1 MKIPGVSA
9 KMSVVIT
16 AALLFFIVANPMTY
30 KLVDGLV
37 GSLVGRLVA
46 PCGCPTTLGLI
57 VHGLVFGLL
66 WVYVVKA

>member
-1 MKIPGVSA
+1 MKIPGLSA
-9 KMSVVIT
+9 KISLVIT

-46 PCGCPTTLGLI
+46 PCGCPTTLGLT
-57 VHGLVFGLL
+57 VHALVYGLL

>member
-1 MKIPGVSA
+1 MKIPGVSM
-9 KMSVVIT
+9 KMSCVIT

-30 KLVDGLV
+30 KLVDSLV

-66 WVYVVKA
+66 WAYVVKA